1 MWHFSWS
8 KVTHLLCA
16 IPPKVYSKKIEGSM
30 KYQWPCLVIYSK
42 WWLQIIRLCSSWSCG
57 SSLSWVRRQLWER
70 TLLSTPQRE
79 MPVDMKDEY
88 PLSLPSHQAF
98 TETSNLDTVS
108 THQNK
113 NTYKNQPWRKH
124 HGVGPFPEPSE
135 LLSFQTPASVTP
147 RWDPSSS
154 LPWPHSGEMDLSP
167 QLTWMGSYHSSH
179 KLSCQLHCSENKIST
194 CYIMDVLMH
203 IHCLQKLITPIYKF
217 W

>member
-1 MWHFSWS
+1 VCYTTKSVLKKNWREYEMTIVRTYALFVNPSKRNASWH
-8 KVTHLLCA
+8 
-16 IPPKVYSKKIEGSM
+16 
-30 KYQWPCLVIYSK
+30 
-42 WWLQIIRLCSSWSCG
+42 
-57 SSLSWVRRQLWER
+57 ER
-70 TLLSTPQRE
+70 WIL
-79 MPVDMKDEY
+79 

-98 TETSNLDTVS
+98 TEISNFDMVS
-108 THQNK
+108 TPQNK

-179 KLSCQLHCSENKIST
+179 KLSCQLHCSENKMNT
-194 CYIMDVLMH
+194 V
-203 IHCLQKLITPIYKF
+203 T
-217 W
+217 